1 MVFMDL
7 TRREW
12 IAGLAAFAVNVPAL
26 TPARAT
32 AATPFKSGRIS
43 VVTRG
48 QGPDVILIPG
58 LTAARTIWDTTL
70 TALPG
75 YRYHLVQIAG
85 FAGDPPLDNKSGA
98 LLVPVAEE
106 VVRYIIATGL
116 KAPAIVGHSMGG
128 LLALLI
134 ATRWPA
140 RVGRTMVID
149 MLPAPTEGLGGS
161 VAGVKPLTEGLR
173 NVLTSSP
180 EGRQIFGSLMDM
192 FGVPTTSRTGGSDAD
207 VVARSLHEI
216 AVTDLRPELSRISHP
231 LAVLYATIPGARY
244 DSATVQRLYRA
255 AYANARGAKLQYI
268 PGSGHMIMYDQPKL
282 FQNALR
288 SFLAL

>member
-1 MVFMDL
+1 MAFLDL

-12 IAGLAAFAVNVPAL
+12 LTGMAAFAATVPSL
-26 TPARAT
+26 AT

-58 LTAARTIWDTTL
+58 LTAARTMWNSTVA
-70 TALPG
+70 ALPG

-98 LLVPVAEE
+98 ILVPVAEE
-106 VVRYIIATGL
+106 VVRYIIASGL

-140 RVGRTMVID
+140 RAGRTMVID
-149 MLPAPTEGLGGS
+149 MLPAPTEGLGSS
-161 VAGVKPLTEGLR
+161 VAGVKPLAEGLR

-180 EGRQIFGSLMDM
+180 EGRQVFGSLMDM
-192 FGVPTTSRTGGSDAD
+192 FGVPTKSEAGGSDAD

-216 AVTDLRPELSRISHP
+216 ALTDLRPELSRISHP
-231 LAVLYATIPGARY
+231 ISVLYSTIPGARY
-244 DSATVQRLYRA
+244 DGATVQRLYRA
-255 AYANARGAKLQYI
+255 AYANARGANLQYI
-268 PGSGHMIMYDQPKL
+268 AGSGHMIMYDQPKL
-282 FQNALR
+282 FQKALR
-288 SFLAL
+288 TFLA